1 MFPIDLKYFVPLLP
15 ITANQIFIYRRP
27 VTATHCIRQKFNN
40 LFTYRDSN
48 IQTSEKCISST
59 LLYIV
64 VLISQKAC
72 LINLPLCA
80 FHCTYAY
87 TYKCTLYALKM
98 TRASLQICVCVH
110 KCSPPPILMPLIP
123 LICFFLQPACFQ
135 TLCLSNNRRVYKH
148 CVSTHSQC
156 LQVGRPNNCPPNQ
169 FPSPA
174 VARTEFK
181 PS

>member
-1 MFPIDLKYFVPLLP
+1 MFPIDLKYFVPLLS

-40 LFTYRDSN
+40 LFIYRDSN

-64 VLISQKAC
+64 VLISQK
-72 LINLPLCA
+72 NLFDKFTTVCFPPHVCI
-80 FHCTYAY
+80 
-87 TYKCTLYALKM
+87 TYKCTH
-98 TRASLQICVCVH
+98 VH
-110 KCSPPPILMPLIP
+110 LMHRKWPLDMCLCAQVLP
-123 LICFFLQPACFQ
+123 TTNFDPYDTLDLFVWQPACFQ

-169 FPSPA
+169 FSSPA